1 MLPRWDSTSL
11 CTAVNT
17 ATDTPPDSS
26 KATVCLQPKQQPSLL
41 TKNNVHRSNSWFF
54 LLASSGLWLQWK
66 SPLLNQRVLNH
77 KRHDKSGDLWTVKG
91 MAGVFPP
98 SCEHLVPARQH
109 FIASWK
115 QYLLVLAQEKN
126 FNSPGNQQDAITPAI
141 WGSFARCPLSHRQQQ
156 LSRSGREAKQP

>member
-1 MLPRWDSTSL
+1 M
-11 CTAVNT
+11 
-17 ATDTPPDSS
+17 
-26 KATVCLQPKQQPSLL
+26 
-41 TKNNVHRSNSWFF
+41 
-54 LLASSGLWLQWK
+54 
-66 SPLLNQRVLNH
+66 
-77 KRHDKSGDLWTVKG
+77 KG

-141 WGSFARCPLSHRQQQ
+141 WGSFACCPMSHRQQQ